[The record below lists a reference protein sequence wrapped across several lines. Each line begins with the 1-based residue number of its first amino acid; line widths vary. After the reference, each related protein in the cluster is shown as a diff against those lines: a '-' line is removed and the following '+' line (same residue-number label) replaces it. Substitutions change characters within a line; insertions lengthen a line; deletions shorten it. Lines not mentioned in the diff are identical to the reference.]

1 MTPEQFSE
9 ISKLNPEE
17 SAALNEIL
25 KDPKLVEWAHLIA
38 DQCFIPEKSGKNP
51 ELPEGDDLSRAWFAA
66 VYFSVDAAMEH
77 YRRQEIPQDV
87 LFDAMTDITAWL
99 RNTKRNYGVI
109 GLRKGRGWEVALYH
123 GDVIRRGRLECN
135 TACFYEWELVD
146 PRGELLLKKG
156 DPVIQLHIPED
167 GPMDME
173 SCGKSMKKMAEFFA
187 SCKPDY
193 DWKGFH
199 CISWLLDPLLLPML
213 REGSNMLNFSRLGYL
228 YPVDIKSDTQF
239 RVFGTTDPE
248 KVENPTSLQRKAAEF
263 LKSGGVFL
271 EGGVYLP
278 REMIEAVDYD
288 LEKLIAANRELCLK
302 AECSN
307 FKIG

>member
-9 ISKLNPEE
+9 ISKLNAEE
-17 SAALNEIL
+17 TAALREIL

-38 DQCFIPEKSGKNP
+38 DQCFIPETIGKDP
-51 ELPEGDDLSRAWFAA
+51 ELPEGDDLSKAWFAA
-66 VYFSVDAAMEH
+66 AYFGADAAMEH
-77 YRRQEIPQDV
+77 YRGQGFPQEV
-87 LFDAMTDITAWL
+87 LFDTMTDITAWL

-109 GLRKGRGWEVALYH
+109 GLARGRGWEVSLYH
-123 GDVIRRGRLECN
+123 GNVIRRGRLECN
-135 TACFYEWELVD
+135 TTCIYDWDLTD
-146 PRGELLLKKG
+146 QSGNILLKKG
-156 DPVIQLHIPED
+156 DPVINLHIPED

-173 SCGKSMKKMAEFFA
+173 SCGKSMKLMSEFFA

-213 REGSNMLNFSRLGYL
+213 QEGSNILKFSRLGYL

-288 LEKLIAANRELCLK
+288 LEKLIAANRELSLK